1 MALVKKKGMKNTN
14 IFEKME
20 ALNVISSMYILITPT
35 ATKCENKS
43 DILSSDKLLTM
54 NSEEFLLAFQ
64 SLLEV
69 NDKENSFSV
78 DSCST
83 VVEKETEKSHKI
95 IQTSK
100 DFFIP
105 AVEKSKTLLTV
116 AVQTEELA
124 NSKKLDISHKTMF
137 NARLASASSN
147 AINNNSDKSFTD
159 NEKNYLE
166 LQQKELKEVLS
177 QAPANVKN
185 ILLQH
190 YYEQW
195 DKNLTSMLPIKYL
208 NAHISLFS
216 DFINMPELP
225 EKAFIKLV
233 RRYATYLKRLLS
245 QFCRCLDCPVEVI
258 KFDQTV
264 LSHVRRIGAWDFR
277 KAWYRAEDEKK
288 ENFHQKLPASDQSSH
303 SNRNQKVNSVKNCL
317 RKSPIEEK
325 NTSITL
331 QNKQRKQKAVSRSS
345 ELRPHEFLE
354 ENEPLNRSV
363 KNICKERK
371 VHILPLKRPYSL
383 SPPEEKYFDQ
393 DRNDLQLR
401 TSVASIDQLKKR
413 FKSTRKDD
421 EAKPIF
427 CKFFNQGYCYK
438 TASKCSFL
446 HVCNVCGKTKHCG
459 KFCPVL
465 KNDL

>member
-1 MALVKKKGMKNTN
+1 
-14 IFEKME
+14 ME
-20 ALNVISSMYILITPT
+20 ALNAINSMYILITPT
-35 ATKCENKS
+35 VTKCENKS

-69 NDKENSFSV
+69 SDKESSLHV
-78 DSCST
+78 GSCST
-83 VVEKETEKSHKI
+83 VVGKDTEKSLKCNDCHCHKT
-95 IQTSK
+95 IQNSK
-100 DFFIP
+100 DLFIP
-105 AVEKSKTLLTV
+105 TVEKSKTLSTV
-116 AVQTEELA
+116 AVQTEIQNPANFKNLGINYKTMCNAELA
-124 NSKKLDISHKTMF
+124 SLETNTCLPNNCQISAKHDDFRIKK
-137 NARLASASSN
+137 NSN
-147 AINNNSDKSFTD
+147 ALKFSSTSSESKNNFDNSFMD

-177 QAPANVKN
+177 QTPAYVKN
-185 ILLQH
+185 VLLQH
-190 YYEQW
+190 SCKQW
-195 DKNLTSMLPIKYL
+195 NKSLTSMLPIKYL

-277 KAWYRAEDEKK
+277 KAWCRAEDEKK

-303 SNRNQKVNSVKNCL
+303 SNRNEKVNSVKNCL

-354 ENEPLNRSV
+354 EENVPLNRSV
-363 KNICKERK
+363 KNFGKERK
-371 VHILPLKRPYSL
+371 VHVLPLKRPYSQ
-383 SPPEEKYFDQ
+383 SPAEEKHLKIV
-393 DRNDLQLR
+393 RNNFQRR
-401 TSVASIDQLKKR
+401 TSVVSTSQVKKT
-413 FKSTRKDD
+413 F
-421 EAKPIF
+421 
-427 CKFFNQGYCYK
+427 
-438 TASKCSFL
+438 
-446 HVCNVCGKTKHCG
+446 
-459 KFCPVL
+459 
-465 KNDL
+465 